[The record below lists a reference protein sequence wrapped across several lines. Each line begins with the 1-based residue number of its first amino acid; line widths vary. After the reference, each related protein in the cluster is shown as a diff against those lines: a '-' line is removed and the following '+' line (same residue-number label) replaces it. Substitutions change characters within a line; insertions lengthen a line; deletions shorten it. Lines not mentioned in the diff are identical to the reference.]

1 MIAKLYNYGG
11 EVKKINK
18 ELGTP
23 IYVVN
28 FQFLDNYDLQ
38 SPHVV
43 ILFGENDNKGTAMP
57 VESAFQ
63 VNYITLEKENDES
76 FVVQCYFVDKVI
88 WQNNYLIEFALR
100 KDVLTTYKTQIN
112 SLVGMLIRAEESQY
126 YTKNIVDEKL
136 PLNVNHTRVEIYS
149 AKLFE
154 LPYVSP
160 CMLINTI
167 QWLVDQPEPGFT
179 LSPPIETVSGRRNT
193 WRANPPHGIYAG
205 YGYGSTPYIIN
216 CLTYDDWLKAI
227 KTLFDAILISKTE
240 SDPHFNGAW
249 FLPAE
254 FFSPNAMQV
263 VDRIS
268 IGNSYIQFV
277 DSETDIY
284 FPWARGAEDASEAA
298 FKVYNTPVLEG
309 RFGDFRDYSP
319 YTKIYAYIP
328 FFGELELRPEEIY
341 GRQVTVTYTMNFTDG
356 SCLCKVY
363 AAPSD
368 VNTIRMT
375 TLLASKKVDVAIPFN
390 IRLYNANEVQNKIAA
405 NGWSTLAGI
414 FMGASMLP
422 SVVAGSAGVAGAV
435 GTFAGVLGAGV
446 AGYHAR
452 QSMNPKIGNPPQ
464 ANDAQTEQCS
474 PLNGF
479 FRIEYYYQDCPL
491 SSVSIERY
499 KHFYGCPSATSAG
512 ISDIG
517 SDKFFQFGEIHA
529 EIPYATS
536 KEKEEIEK
544 LLKEGC
550 YK

>member
-1 MIAKLYNYGG
+1 MIAKLYNYSG

-18 ELGTP
+18 ELGTA

-28 FQFLDNYDLQ
+28 FNFLDNYDLQ
-38 SPHVV
+38 SPHIV
-43 ILFGENDNKGTAMP
+43 ILFGGNDNNGVVMP
-57 VESAFQ
+57 VESAYQ
-63 VNYITLEKENDES
+63 INYITIETDVS
-76 FVVQCYFVDKVI
+76 GTFPVQCYFVDKVI

-100 KDVLTTYKTQIN
+100 KDVLTTYKSYIN
-112 SLVGMLIRAEESQY
+112 SLAGVLIRAEESKF
-126 YTKNIVDEKL
+126 YTEKIVDEKL

-167 QWLVDQPEPGFT
+167 QWVVDQPEPGFT
-179 LSPPIETVSGRRNT
+179 MYPPIETVSGRRNT

-205 YGYGSTPYIIN
+205 YGYGSTPYIID

-268 IGNSYIQFV
+268 IGNSYINFTSS
-277 DSETDIY
+277 DTDIY

-390 IRLYNANEVQNKIAA
+390 IRLYNANEVQNKIMA

-414 FMGASMLP
+414 FMGAGMLP
-422 SVVAGSAGVAGAV
+422 TIGPVGGVGLIGSAIAGA
-435 GTFAGVLGAGV
+435 A
-446 AGYHAR
+446 AR

-491 SSVSIERY
+491 TNVSMERY
-499 KHFYGCPSATSAG
+499 KHYYGCPSATSAEV
-512 ISDIG
+512 SAIG